1 MKASHDE
8 KAILSTSILEQLPA
22 VDEAAVDRLLAAEIR
37 ANRDVWIVLD
47 DDPTGTQTV
56 HDVSVYTDWS
66 VQSIASGLREGRKGV
81 YLLTNSRSMSREETA
96 SVHQEIARNVMQASA
111 ETGVRAVIMSR
122 SDSTLRGHYPLE
134 TEQLRQ
140 CLESSGQAI
149 DGEVLCPFFKEG
161 GRYTLHGIHY
171 VRDGERLIPAAQ
183 TEFAGDA
190 TFGYT
195 HSALPAYIAE
205 KTGGRFPAERV
216 ARVSIEE
223 LRRQDYDTIQEKLEQ
238 LSNFEKICVDAAD
251 YCDVKVF
258 AVALYRAMARGKRFL
273 FRTAAGLVKVVGGIT
288 DRPLLTRAEMVT
300 ENTAAGGLVVVGS
313 HTHKTTA
320 QLEALLTLPGTVGIP
335 FNSDSVLDGEA
346 ALEQEVRRCL
356 SEEEKVVQDGKVAV
370 CYTCRT
376 LLQVAGDT
384 KEAVLRRSVRI
395 SDAVQRLV
403 GELKV
408 RPAFVVA
415 KGGITSSTVATQALG
430 IRKALV
436 LGQVQPGIPV
446 WQADAASKFPEI
458 PYVVFPGNVGEQDT
472 LRRVVE
478 ILTASN

>member
-1 MKASHDE
+1 MSTLQDE
-8 KAILSTSILEQLPA
+8 KAVLDMSVLEQLPA
-22 VDEAAVDRLLAAEIR
+22 VDEAAVDQLLAAEIR

-56 HDVSVYTDWS
+56 HGVSVYTVWS
-66 VQSIASGLREGRKGV
+66 AQSIASGLREGRKVV
-81 YLLTNSRSMSREETA
+81 YLLTNSRSMSRQETA
-96 SVHQEIARNVMQASA
+96 AVHQEIARNVLRASA

-134 TEQLRQ
+134 TEQLCQ
-140 CLESSGQAI
+140 CLEAAGEAI
-149 DGEVLCPFFKEG
+149 DGEILCPFFKEG

-183 TEFAGDA
+183 TEFAKDA

-195 HSALPAYIAE
+195 HSALPSYIEE

-216 ARVSIEE
+216 VRISIEE
-223 LRRQDYDTIQEKLEQ
+223 LRRQDYDAIQEKLEK
-238 LSNFEKICVDAAD
+238 LSNFEKVCVDAAD
-251 YCDVKVF
+251 YCDVKAF

-273 FRTAAGLVKVVGGIT
+273 FRTAAGLVKVVGGIP
-288 DRPLLTRAEMVT
+288 DRPPLTRAEMVSGDP
-300 ENTAAGGLVVVGS
+300 AAGGVVIVGS

-335 FNSDSVLDGEA
+335 FNSDSVLEGEE
-346 ALEQEVRRCL
+346 ALDREVRRCL
-356 SEEEKVVQDGKVAV
+356 AEEEQAVQAGRTAV

-376 LLQVAGDT
+376 LLRLEGDT
-384 KEAVLRRSVRI
+384 KEEALRRSVRI

-403 GELKV
+403 GELRV

-446 WQADAASKFPEI
+446 WQADAGSKFPEI
-458 PYVVFPGNVGEQDT
+458 PYVVFPGNVGEPDT

-478 ILTASN
+478 ILTERG

>member
-66 VQSIASGLREGRKGV
+66 VQSIASGLREGRKVV

-171 VRDGERLIPAAQ
+171 VRDGERLIPAAPGLYCG
-183 TEFAGDA
+183 ED
-190 TFGYT
+190 
-195 HSALPAYIAE
+195 
-205 KTGGRFPAERV
+205 
-216 ARVSIEE
+216 
-223 LRRQDYDTIQEKLEQ
+223 RRT
-238 LSNFEKICVDAAD
+238 LS
-251 YCDVKVF
+251 
-258 AVALYRAMARGKRFL
+258 RR
-273 FRTAAGLVKVVGGIT
+273 
-288 DRPLLTRAEMVT
+288 
-300 ENTAAGGLVVVGS
+300 AGGS
-313 HTHKTTA
+313 R
-320 QLEALLTLPGTVGIP
+320 
-335 FNSDSVLDGEA
+335 FD
-346 ALEQEVRRCL
+346 
-356 SEEEKVVQDGKVAV
+356 
-370 CYTCRT
+370 
-376 LLQVAGDT
+376 
-384 KEAVLRRSVRI
+384 
-395 SDAVQRLV
+395 
-403 GELKV
+403 
-408 RPAFVVA
+408 
-415 KGGITSSTVATQALG
+415 
-430 IRKALV
+430 
-436 LGQVQPGIPV
+436 
-446 WQADAASKFPEI
+446 
-458 PYVVFPGNVGEQDT
+458 
-472 LRRVVE
+472 
-478 ILTASN
+478 